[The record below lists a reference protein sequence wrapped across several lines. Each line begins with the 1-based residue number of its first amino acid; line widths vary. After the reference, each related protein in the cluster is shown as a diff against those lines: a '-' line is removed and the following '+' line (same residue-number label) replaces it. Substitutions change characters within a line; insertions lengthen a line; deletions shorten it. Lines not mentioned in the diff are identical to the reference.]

1 MEFEEISIVSFI
13 KEIKEVTFGAHP
25 RKFCFVLGA
34 GASRSSGIKSGQEL
48 VRIWDNDLRERNE
61 ADYLAWKK
69 SYSITNENMYG
80 FYSQY
85 YEKRFSRCSTDGYN
99 YIEKIMES
107 AKPSA
112 GYVMLAHLLTTT
124 PHNVVITTNF
134 DHLTEDAV
142 TYYAQ
147 KTPLVIGHEF
157 LAHYISSQPVRP
169 TIIKIHR
176 DLLFDPKSKSA
187 DLEKLPDSW
196 KNALE
201 VIFSNYHPIFI
212 GYAGNDKSLMDFLI
226 ENSERFMNDEW
237 KFPYWLVYR
246 NDVLDEKVN
255 QFLDETKGI
264 VIRHTG
270 FDDVMIQLGAIFD
283 YAIPKKEAFLDDAL
297 ARFKSLEDAIDAFSE
312 SSQKTKHTDSVLE
325 DISIEEKENSDI
337 IQKHEDVNQAI
348 DKITSLSERQ
358 RLFKEVISY
367 IDTKEY
373 SKAIEITSNLI
384 KNEPDNARYHQ
395 KHGEVLKLLG
405 DKDAALVQY
414 KKAIDL
420 APSNALIHFKYGLFL
435 EDLEK
440 FEEAIEEYSKAKSI
454 APHDFSITV
463 SLGLLYSKLDQ
474 YENALEKL
482 EEAFELEPNN
492 KLILPFL
499 ANALSKL
506 GRFDEALEK
515 INAAIKFNPQN
526 GLYYNQRGIIFEDKG
541 DIKSAISSYRTA
553 IKLEPENSLLY
564 VSLANTLYKE
574 GEYTEALHI
583 IEKAISLK
591 NNKSYYYTLLGM
603 ILSNLERFDE
613 ADKADKI
620 AEELE
625 KKEKSQMVIKN

>member
-13 KEIKEVTFGAHP
+13 KEIKEVTSGAHP

-61 ADYLAWKK
+61 TDYLAWKK
-69 SYSITNENMYG
+69 SYSITNENMYS

-226 ENSERFMNDEW
+226 ENSNKFMNDEW

-246 NDVLDEKVN
+246 SDVLDEKVD
-255 QFLDETKGI
+255 QFLNETKGI

-283 YAIPKKEAFLDDAL
+283 YAIPKKEDFLDDAI

-312 SSQKTKHTDSVLE
+312 SSQKTKHTDNVLE
-325 DISIEEKENSDI
+325 DMSIEEKANNDT
-337 IQKHEDVNQAI
+337 IQKQDDVNQAI

-358 RLFKEVISY
+358 RLFKEAIAY
-367 IDTKEY
+367 IDNKEY
-373 SKAIEITSNLI
+373 SKAIEITKSLI
-384 KNEPDNARYHQ
+384 KIEPDNARYHQ
-395 KHGEVLKLLG
+395 KHGEVLRLIGNYEEAIL
-405 DKDAALVQY
+405 QY
-414 KKAIDL
+414 KKAIEID
-420 APSNALIHFKYGLFL
+420 PSNASIHFNYGLFL

-440 FEEAIEEYSKAKSI
+440 YEEAIEEYTIAKAIS
-454 APHDFSITV
+454 PHDFLIILR
-463 SLGLLYSKLDQ
+463 LGILFNKIEQ
-474 YENALEKL
+474 YENALEEL
-482 EEAFELEPNN
+482 EDAFELQPEN
-492 KLILPFL
+492 KAILPFI
-499 ANALSKL
+499 ASILSKL
-506 GRFDEALEK
+506 GRIDEAIERINSAIDYNPENGFYHNTLGSILEK
-515 INAAIKFNPQN
+515 SGETKAAIK
-526 GLYYNQRGIIFEDKG
+526 
-541 DIKSAISSYRTA
+541 SYKTA
-553 IKLEPENSLLY
+553 IKLEPENAFYY
-564 VSLANTLYKE
+564 VSLANIFYNEEK
-574 GEYTEALHI
+574 YTEALTM

-591 NNKSYYYTLLGM
+591 DNVSYYYTLLSL
-603 ILSNLERFDE
+603 ILVSLERFDE
-613 ADKADKI
+613 ADEADKI

-625 KKEKSQMVIKN
+625 KQENS

>member
-1 MEFEEISIVSFI
+1 M
-13 KEIKEVTFGAHP
+13 
-25 RKFCFVLGA
+25 
-34 GASRSSGIKSGQEL
+34 
-48 VRIWDNDLRERNE
+48 RERNE
-61 ADYLAWKK
+61 TDYLAWKK

-312 SSQKTKHTDSVLE
+312 SSQKTKHTDNVLE
-325 DISIEEKENSDI
+325 DMSIEENANNDT
-337 IQKHEDVNQAI
+337 IQKQDDVNQAI

-358 RLFKEVISY
+358 RLFKEAIAY
-367 IDTKEY
+367 IDSKEY
-373 SKAIEITSNLI
+373 SKAIEITGILI
-384 KNEPDNARYHQ
+384 ESEPDNARYHQ
-395 KHGEVLKLLG
+395 KHGEILKLLG
-405 DKDAALVQY
+405 DYEDALKEY
-414 KKAIDL
+414 EKAIDL
-420 APSNALIHFKYGLFL
+420 DPTNASLHFKFGVFL
-435 EDLEK
+435 EELQK
-440 FEEAIEEYSKAKSI
+440 FEEAIKQYTIAKSI
-454 APHDFSITV
+454 TPHDFLIIIH
-463 SLGLLYSKLDQ
+463 LGMLYGKMEQ
-474 YENALEKL
+474 YENALEEL
-482 EEAFELEPNN
+482 EDAAELEPNN
-492 KLILPFL
+492 RFVLPLL
-499 ANALSKL
+499 ADTLSSLK
-506 GRFDEALEK
+506 RYDEALEK
-515 INAAIKFNPQN
+515 IEIAIELNPQN
-526 GLYYNQRGIIFEDKG
+526 DFYYHVKGNILENKG
-541 DIKSAISSYRTA
+541 DAKSAIISHETA
-553 IKLEPENSLLY
+553 IKLDPDNSY
-564 VSLANTLYKE
+564 YYFSLASALYDE
-574 GEYTEALHI
+574 ERYTEALDI
-583 IEKAISLK
+583 IQNAISLK
-591 NNKSYYYTLLGM
+591 NDEFYFYTLLSM
-603 ILSNLERFDE
+603 ILDALERFDE
-613 ADKADKI
+613 AEEAKKI

-625 KKEKSQMVIKN
+625 EKENL